1 MTDVK
6 DIEYDYSELFGLIKT
21 HFGSQEKFAE
31 ALGISKMSLTNRL
44 LNRLQFKQNEIEIA
58 RKLFNLSA
66 EDVLRIF
73 LQRKLRK
80 LCNLYRWA

>member
-1 MTDVK
+1 MVDVK
-6 DIEYDYSELFGLIKT
+6 NEEYDYSELFGLIRT

-31 ALGISKMSLTNRL
+31 ALGLSKMSLTNRL

-66 EDVLRIF
+66 EDVVRIF
-73 LQRKLRK
+73 FTKK
-80 LCNLYRWA
+80 TEKTM

>member
-1 MTDVK
+1 MVDVK
-6 DIEYDYSELFGLIKT
+6 NVEYDYSELFGLIRT

-31 ALGISKMSLTNRL
+31 ALGLSKMSLTNRL

-66 EDVLRIF
+66 EDVVRIF
-73 LQRKLRK
+73 FTKK
-80 LCNLYRWA
+80 TEKTM